1 MISSKEVA
9 MMIRKNFAT
18 AFITVCAL
26 LAFAGGAA
34 AQDPQPSLVA
44 SANGEGK
51 IKLGKEEFKL
61 NAVVVKGFQDGKI
74 EINLVSDITV
84 FINGTWS
91 RKNENDKTIDLKIT
105 GGSSSGNLDGGGTLT
120 LTDDHKIGGL
130 KLQVVNKITKKTITA
145 DFTAK

>member
-1 MISSKEVA
+1 
-9 MMIRKNFAT
+9 MMIRKHSAV
-18 AFITVCAL
+18 TVFTFCAL
-26 LAFAGGAA
+26 LALGSVAF

-74 EINLVSDITV
+74 EINLITDITV
-84 FINGTWS
+84 FISGTWS
-91 RKNENDKTIDLKIT
+91 RANENDKAIDVKIS
-105 GGSSSGNLDGGGTLT
+105 GGSTSGNLDGGGKLF
-120 LTDDHKIGGL
+120 LTDDRKSITGL
-130 KLQVVNKITKKTITA
+130 KLQLVNKISKKTITA